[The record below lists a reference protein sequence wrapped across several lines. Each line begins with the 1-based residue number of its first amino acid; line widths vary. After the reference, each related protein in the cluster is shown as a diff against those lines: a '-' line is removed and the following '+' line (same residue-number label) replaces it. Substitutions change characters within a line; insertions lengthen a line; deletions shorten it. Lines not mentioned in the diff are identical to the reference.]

1 MADLTIVVDV
11 RNNQTMSSYRV
22 PKSDKVVFVNASTT
36 DALVISPKDD
46 GVDPPETLPFCESD
60 KTTPIPMP
68 LTVAASGSGHVHICK
83 NWNGTEFLYTAQT
96 GTAAAED
103 PIVIIEKPKLNFYTP
118 EVAFL
123 LGAAVAAVITYFI
136 VKSRS
141 GRTRP
146 QQG

>member
-11 RNNQTMSSYRV
+11 RNNQTMSSYKV

-36 DALVISPKDD
+36 DTLVITPKTRSDLQT
-46 GVDPPETLPFCESD
+46 TLPFCESD

-68 LTVAASGSGHVHICK
+68 LTVAASGSGTVHICK
-83 NWNGTEFLYTAQT
+83 NWNGTEFLYTAQI

-123 LGAAVAAVITYFI
+123 AGAVLAAVITYFI
-136 VKSRS
+136 MKSRAS
-141 GRTRP
+141 RTRP